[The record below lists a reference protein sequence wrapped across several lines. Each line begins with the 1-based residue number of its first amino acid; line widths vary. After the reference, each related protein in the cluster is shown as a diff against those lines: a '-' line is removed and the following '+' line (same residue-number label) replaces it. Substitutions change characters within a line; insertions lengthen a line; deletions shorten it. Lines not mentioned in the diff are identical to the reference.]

1 MALKRWLFSHAV
13 NRAYHA
19 WVFDSLLKIIQQNVD
34 TAPSERRCDRRA
46 KSTCCAGDERDF
58 SREGFHIFS
67 CQRTKIG

>member
-1 MALKRWLFSHAV
+1 
-13 NRAYHA
+13 
-19 WVFDSLLKIIQQNVD
+19 VFDSLLKIIQQNVD

-46 KSTCCAGDERDF
+46 KSTCCAGNERDF